1 MNVCVCVC
9 VCVCAHTRS
18 VSQQCLSLF
27 NPIDCSPPG
36 SSVHGIFQAR
46 IMEQFAISYSR
57 GSSRPRDQTQVSCLL
72 HWQVNSLPL
81 SHLGSPRSMNTSGKS
96 FLRPPLHLFPL
107 ISIWIA
113 IIYVEKAMT
122 PHSSTLAWKIPWME
136 GSGGLQSMGSRGVGH
151 DWAASLLF
159 FTLTFHFHALEKEMA
174 THSSVLAWRIPG
186 MEEPGRLP
194 SMGSHWVGHD

>member
-1 MNVCVCVC
+1 MNVC

-27 NPIDCSPPG
+27 DPIDCSPPD

-72 HWQVNSLPL
+72 HWQVSSLPL

-122 PHSSTLAWKIPWME
+122 PHSSTLAWKIPWTE
-136 GSGGLQSMGSRGVGH
+136 EPGATVHAVAKSPTQLS
-151 DWAASLLF
+151 D
-159 FTLTFHFHALEKEMA
+159 FTFTSHFHALEKEMQPTPAFLPGESQGRGSLMGCCLWGRTESDTTEA
-174 THSSVLAWRIPG
+174 T
-186 MEEPGRLP
+186 
-194 SMGSHWVGHD
+194 